1 MELRKKEKT
10 NKRYLLIILIGIF
23 FFLLGTSF
31 LIFNYYKQEKQDNI
45 EQEKIEEFFEIEE
58 QEEMQE
64 EVKEEIKDDEETSSE
79 VVQEENYIGILEIPK
94 INLKKGLVDK
104 NSPSNNVNKNIYT
117 LKETTLPDER
127 INSHI
132 ILASHSGNSYISY
145 FKNLKKLD
153 MKDKVYFYYKNV
165 KYIYEISNKYEID
178 KTGTTEL
185 KITNK
190 SDITLITCISG
201 TNKQVVYVANLIDK
215 VDY

>member
-1 MELRKKEKT
+1 MELIKKEKT

-23 FFLLGTSF
+23 FFLFG
-31 LIFNYYKQEKQDNI
+31 IFFFTYDYYQKEKQNNI
-45 EQEKIEEFFEIEE
+45 EKEKIEEFFEIDE
-58 QEEMQE
+58 QEEVQE
-64 EVKEEIKDDEETSSE
+64 KLIPDNEKDSNNEVK
-79 VVQEENYIGILEIPK
+79 EENYIGILEIPK

-104 NSPSNNVNKNIYT
+104 NSSSNNVDKNIYT
-117 LKETTLPDER
+117 LKETTLPDEQL
-127 INSHI
+127 NSHI
-132 ILASHSGNSYISY
+132 ILAAHSGNSYITY

-215 VDY
+215 ESY

>member
-1 MELRKKEKT
+1 MELIKKEKT

-23 FFLLGTSF
+23 FFLFG
-31 LIFNYYKQEKQDNI
+31 IFFFTYDYYQKEKQNNI
-45 EQEKIEEFFEIEE
+45 EREKIEEFFEIDE
-58 QEEMQE
+58 QEEVQE
-64 EVKEEIKDDEETSSE
+64 ELIPDNEKDSNNEVK
-79 VVQEENYIGILEIPK
+79 EENYIGILEIPK

-104 NSPSNNVNKNIYT
+104 NSSSNNVDKNIYT
-117 LKETTLPDER
+117 LKETTLPDEQL
-127 INSHI
+127 NSHI
-132 ILASHSGNSYISY
+132 ILAAHSGNSYISY

-215 VDY
+215 ESY

>member
-1 MELRKKEKT
+1 MELLKKEKI

-31 LIFNYYKQEKQDNI
+31 LIFNYYKQEKQNNI
-45 EQEKIEEFFEIEE
+45 EQEKIEEFFEIDE
-58 QEEMQE
+58 QEEVE
-64 EVKEEIKDDEETSSE
+64 EDVITDNEETSNE
-79 VVQEENYIGILEIPK
+79 VVQEDSYIGILEIPK

-178 KTGTTEL
+178 KTGTAEL

-201 TNKQVVYVANLIDK
+201 TNRQVVYVANLIDK

>member
-1 MELRKKEKT
+1 MELIKKEKT

-23 FFLLGTSF
+23 FFLFG
-31 LIFNYYKQEKQDNI
+31 IFFFTYDYYQKEKQNNI
-45 EQEKIEEFFEIEE
+45 EKEKIEEFFEIDE
-58 QEEMQE
+58 QEEVQE
-64 EVKEEIKDDEETSSE
+64 KLIPDNEKDSNNEVK
-79 VVQEENYIGILEIPK
+79 EENYIGILEIPK

-104 NSPSNNVNKNIYT
+104 NSSSNNVDKNIYT
-117 LKETTLPDER
+117 LKETTLPDEQL
-127 INSHI
+127 NSHI
-132 ILASHSGNSYISY
+132 ILAAHSGNSYISY

-190 SDITLITCISG
+190 SDITCISG

-215 VDY
+215 ESY

>member
-1 MELRKKEKT
+1 MELIKKEKT

-23 FFLLGTSF
+23 FFLFG
-31 LIFNYYKQEKQDNI
+31 IFFFTYDYYQKEKQNNI
-45 EQEKIEEFFEIEE
+45 EREKIEEFFEIDE
-58 QEEMQE
+58 QEEVQE
-64 EVKEEIKDDEETSSE
+64 ELIPDNEKDSNNEVK
-79 VVQEENYIGILEIPK
+79 EENYIGILEIPK

-104 NSPSNNVNKNIYT
+104 NSSSNNVDKNIYT
-117 LKETTLPDER
+117 LKETTLPDEQL
-127 INSHI
+127 NSHI
-132 ILASHSGNSYISY
+132 ILAAHSGNSYISY

-153 MKDKVYFYYKNV
+153 IKDKVYFYYKNV

-215 VDY
+215 ESY

>member
-1 MELRKKEKT
+1 MELLKKEKT

-45 EQEKIEEFFEIEE
+45 EQEKIEEFFEIDD
-58 QEEMQE
+58 QE
-64 EVKEEIKDDEETSSE
+64 EVEEDTIIDNEETSSE

-104 NSPSNNVNKNIYT
+104 NSPSNNVNKNIYI

-165 KYIYEISNKYEID
+165 KYTYEISNKYEID

>member
-1 MELRKKEKT
+1 MELIKKEKT
-10 NKRYLLIILIGIF
+10 NKRCLLIILIGIF
-23 FFLLGTSF
+23 FFLFG
-31 LIFNYYKQEKQDNI
+31 IFFFTYDYYQKEKQNNI
-45 EQEKIEEFFEIEE
+45 EREKIEEFFEIDE
-58 QEEMQE
+58 QEEVQE
-64 EVKEEIKDDEETSSE
+64 ELIPDNEKDSNNEVK
-79 VVQEENYIGILEIPK
+79 EENYIGILEIPK

-104 NSPSNNVNKNIYT
+104 NSSSNNVDKNIYT
-117 LKETTLPDER
+117 LKETTLPDEQL
-127 INSHI
+127 NSHI
-132 ILASHSGNSYISY
+132 ILAAHSGNSYISY

-215 VDY
+215 ESY

>member
-1 MELRKKEKT
+1 MELIKKEKT

-23 FFLLGTSF
+23 FFLFG
-31 LIFNYYKQEKQDNI
+31 IFFFTYDYYQKEKQNNI
-45 EQEKIEEFFEIEE
+45 EKEKIEEFFEIDE
-58 QEEMQE
+58 QEEVQE
-64 EVKEEIKDDEETSSE
+64 KLIPDNEKDSNNEVK
-79 VVQEENYIGILEIPK
+79 EENYIGILEIPK

-104 NSPSNNVNKNIYT
+104 NSSSNNVDKNIYT
-117 LKETTLPDER
+117 LKETTLPDEQL
-127 INSHI
+127 NSHI
-132 ILASHSGNSYISY
+132 ILAAHSGNSYISY

-215 VDY
+215 ESY

>member
-1 MELRKKEKT
+1 MELLKKEKT
-10 NKRYLLIILIGIF
+10 SKRYLLIILIGIF

-31 LIFNYYKQEKQDNI
+31 LIFNYYEQEKQNNI
-45 EQEKIEEFFEIEE
+45 EEEKIEEFFEIDE
-58 QEEMQE
+58 QEEVE
-64 EVKEEIKDDEETSSE
+64 EEIKEDEETSSE
-79 VVQEENYIGILEIPK
+79 VVQEDSYIGILEIPK

-104 NSPSNNVNKNIYT
+104 NSHSNNVNKNIYT

-201 TNKQVVYVANLIDK
+201 TNKQVVYVANLIEK

>member
-1 MELRKKEKT
+1 MELLKKEKT

-31 LIFNYYKQEKQDNI
+31 LIFNYYEQEKQNNI
-45 EQEKIEEFFEIEE
+45 EEEKIEEFFEIDE
-58 QEEMQE
+58 QEEVE
-64 EVKEEIKDDEETSSE
+64 EEIKEDEETSSE
-79 VVQEENYIGILEIPK
+79 VVQEDSYIGILEIPK

-104 NSPSNNVNKNIYT
+104 NSHSNNVNKNIYT

-201 TNKQVVYVANLIDK
+201 TNKQVVYVANLIEK

>member
-1 MELRKKEKT
+1 MELLKKEKT

-23 FFLLGTSF
+23 FFLLGISF

-45 EQEKIEEFFEIEE
+45 EQEKIEEFFDIDD
-58 QEEMQE
+58 QEEIQE
-64 EVKEEIKDDEETSSE
+64 EVISDNEETSSK

-104 NSPSNNVNKNIYT
+104 NSSSNNVDKNIYI

-153 MKDKVYFYYKNV
+153 MKDKVNFYYKNV

>member
-1 MELRKKEKT
+1 MELLKKEKT

-31 LIFNYYKQEKQDNI
+31 LIFNYYKQEKQNNI

-58 QEEMQE
+58 QEA
-64 EVKEEIKDDEETSSE
+64 VKEEIKDDEETSSE
-79 VVQEENYIGILEIPK
+79 VVQEDSYIGILEIPK

-104 NSPSNNVNKNIYT
+104 NSPSNNVNKNIYI

-165 KYIYEISNKYEID
+165 KYTYEISNKYEID

-215 VDY
+215 ANY